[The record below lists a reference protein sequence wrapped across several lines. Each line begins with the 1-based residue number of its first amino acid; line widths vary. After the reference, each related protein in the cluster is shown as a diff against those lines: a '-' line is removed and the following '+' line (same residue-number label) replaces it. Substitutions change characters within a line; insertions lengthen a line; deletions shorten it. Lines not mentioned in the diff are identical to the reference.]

1 MFVVVSCRKCG
12 DTSTRGDYEEG
23 CPSCGADEEHIIIQG
38 KVDGGDWLELEEE
51 ESTDE
56 E

>member
-12 DTSTRGDYEEG
+12 DTSTRGDWETG
-23 CPSCGADEEHIIIQG
+23 CPECGADEEHIIIQG
-38 KVDGGDWLELEEE
+38 QFHGGVEEE
-51 ESTDE
+51 ETTDE